1 MRLATLFAMIASI
14 ACALAI
20 SAPAAAQSK
29 DNLRKLSAAYKLI
42 ENDEA
47 AKAIE
52 QLNTLLDEAPEDA
65 ETAAQALLLRGQ
77 AYTRAGRPAQ
87 ALSDFNAALWLQGL
101 NSAQRKDAV
110 AGREAAL
117 AKLGISDESQTQT
130 AEADG
135 SNDSG
140 GGSIPT
146 SIPTSSDDDDPE
158 PASQPRNEP
167 QQTASVPS
175 STASTSSTPETSAWQ
190 TNVQAAEPEPEREE
204 SGGIGSFF
212 SDLFGGSSETAEASQ
227 GGQTQTAASG
237 WTASTTE
244 VSSNT
249 APASTDS
256 GAYRIQIASVG
267 SRDGAE
273 SEVRRL
279 SRKLG
284 DVIEGETPTIV
295 RTDTDSGNTYYRIMV
310 GPKPSRSAAAA
321 QCEDFKSRG
330 VDCLV
335 VTSR

>member
-20 SAPAAAQSK
+20 SAPASAQSK

-42 ENDEA
+42 EDDEA
-47 AKAIE
+47 AKAVE
-52 QLNTLLDEAPEDA
+52 QLNALLDEVPEDA
-65 ETAAQALLLRGQ
+65 ETASQALLLRGQ

-110 AGREAAL
+110 AGRKRAL
-117 AKLGISDESQTQT
+117 AKLGLADESETQT
-130 AEADG
+130 VETGNSG
-135 SNDSG
+135 SSG

-146 SIPTSSDDDDPE
+146 SIPTSTDDDDPQ
-158 PASQPRNEP
+158 PASEPRAEP
-167 QQTASVPS
+167 QQTASAPS
-175 STASTSSTPETSAWQ
+175 LTGSTSSAPATSAWQ
-190 TNVQAAEPEPEREE
+190 TDVQAAAPEPEQED

-212 SDLFGGSSETAEASQ
+212 SDLFGGSDATEASRES
-227 GGQTQTAASG
+227 QTQTAASG

-249 APASTDS
+249 SAAPSDA

-284 DVIEGETPTIV
+284 DAIDGETPTIV

-335 VTSR
+335 VTRR